1 MFSKSSRYNNLAESV
16 FLNAKGERL
25 RGKDLRLI
33 SLPESNVLH
42 TVTGGDRLDL
52 LAYKYYGDTTKWWQ
66 ISDAN
71 PQAAFPTNLLDQSPL
86 VEELFML
93 THPDFETRYANLI
106 TALKN
111 IPGTTVRNDLV
122 SYFDLREQANSSR
135 PFEFLELVEPSFLEE
150 TVLVVFAPADRP
162 LVLAAFQSRGFN
174 RLSSFS
180 FPQGVNLAESFTI
193 DDVSAKQSWTEL
205 VATLRE
211 TPGVVQVQST
221 LTEATFVITYNSS
234 MLERESLAGLIRT
247 KGFVF
252 DAAQSARVG
261 QKIHVPPNQ
270 IV

>member
-1 MFSKSSRYNNLAESV
+1 MFSKSSRYRNLTESV

-25 RGKDLRLI
+25 RGADLRLI
-33 SLPESNVLH
+33 SSPESNALH
-42 TVTGGDRLDL
+42 TVTSGDRLDL
-52 LAYKYYGDTTKWWQ
+52 LAFKYYGDTTKWWQ

-71 PQAAFPTNLLDQSPL
+71 PHWPFPTDLLDQSPL

-93 THPDFETRYANLI
+93 SHADFETRYANLI

-111 IPGTTVRNDLV
+111 IGTVRNNLV
-122 SYFDLREQANSSR
+122 SYFDLREQSNSPQ

-150 TVLVVFAPADRP
+150 TVLVIFVPADRP
-162 LVLAAFQSRGFN
+162 LVLAAIQGQGFH

-180 FPQGVNLAESFTI
+180 FPQGGNVAESFRI
-193 DDVSAKQSWTEL
+193 DDLSAKESWNEL

-221 LTEATFVITYNSS
+221 LTEATLVITYNSS

-252 DAAQSARVG
+252 DAMQSARVG
-261 QKIHVPPNQ
+261 RKIHVPPNQ